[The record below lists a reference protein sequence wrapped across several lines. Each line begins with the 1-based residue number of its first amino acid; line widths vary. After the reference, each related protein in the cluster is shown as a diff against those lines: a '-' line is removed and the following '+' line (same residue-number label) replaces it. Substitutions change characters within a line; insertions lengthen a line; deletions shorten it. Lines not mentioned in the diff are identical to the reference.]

1 MWCSERFYSFIVST
15 DNCLWVAYNY
25 GVLRMIL
32 IFDCFVADDV
42 LGFTVVLSV
51 VVSELVIVWF
61 YVSCGFVIYQ
71 FGTLQ
76 ELCLCKVIKDALD
89 CELVVM
95 LILILVA
102 DYCGKFAYPRHLG
115 LWLTLVCCV
124 GHYLVF
130 WHSSGHLFTEA
141 GNVFVYMR
149 SKYLDFNCFAR
160 FDACAY
166 CLDLLGLM
174 HFVYGVLYR
183 WFILWITS
191 DYFYMDLLDIQ
202 IVYTKY
208 AAFSVDAFT
217 CRDCL
222 DTSMYVAVCSNGFV
236 MQLCINL
243 VCELSWW
250 AMGLGVV
257 LWCNSRFEI
266 FITLEWLGLLWLLR
280 DGFITVDVKFLN
292 AYLKVEFV
300 VWYAI
305 IVYINMVVRSVHRRC
320 GFYMNYF
327 FGRTGEVDFVGAVCA
342 LDAVFIDVSY
352 FMYVTGFST
361 GFCVGRIVERC
372 VWQISALCYFVV
384 VVKFIH
390 NLNVPI
396 GVIYRSV
403 VVSIFWD
410 VITYIC
416 FDLLGRGVSL

>member
-1 MWCSERFYSFIVST
+1 M
-15 DNCLWVAYNY
+15 NLQ
-25 GVLRMIL
+25 
-32 IFDCFVADDV
+32 
-42 LGFTVVLSV
+42 

-89 CELVVM
+89 CLYVPHWLVLLRCLCCLERVWWTCCRNDMLCNLFNSGFDIYASGTFLVVM

-102 DYCGKFAYPRHLG
+102 DYCGKFAYLRHLG

-174 HFVYGVLYR
+174 HFVYGVLYC

-305 IVYINMVVRSVHRRC
+305 IVYINMVVRSVHRCC

-361 GFCVGRIVERC
+361 GFCVGRIGT
-372 VWQISALCYFVV
+372 LCYFVDSV
-384 VVKFIH
+384 ICAVLGLSIH